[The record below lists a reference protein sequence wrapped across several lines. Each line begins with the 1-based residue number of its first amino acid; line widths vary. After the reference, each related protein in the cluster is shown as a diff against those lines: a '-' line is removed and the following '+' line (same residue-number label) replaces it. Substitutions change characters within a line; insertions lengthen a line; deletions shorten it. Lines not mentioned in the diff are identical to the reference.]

1 MKHSIDEL
9 LKALTK
15 EISEASQT
23 IGKSFN
29 LNSGVKR
36 LVSQIQSAISDLKA
50 VNSMLT
56 EIRVENDRLSKKVL
70 AQLGKESFDIAGKYG
85 KAATDYLAGVQKM
98 VRAGHQNVS
107 ELAELSLAAQN
118 AGNMTADLTADLTE
132 RMILTTDKAY
142 KMNGSVAN
150 LTKVLDGMNQISNKN
165 NVGLA
170 DLSEGLSSISQTAAT
185 LGVDA
190 GEATAALGTMME
202 TTQAGSAQAAN
213 ALETILLYTR
223 QVSDAGKGVSAEGLS
238 AYERACNALN
248 VRLRETR
255 DGVVGLRDPM
265 EVLGELSSAYNKL
278 GDSSTRKTN
287 LLDSLGG
294 GQTAA
299 QMDALLSQW
308 STYESMLGQYK
319 SGAGSMAR
327 DAEKLADSWEGAS
340 NRLYNTL
347 TSTIS
352 NIVNSDAVI
361 AVTNGLDGILSV
373 VNKVTES
380 LGSLGTIGVGAGLFA
395 GLKNVGRVKRNPS

>member
-190 GEATAALGTMME
+190 GEATAALGTMTE

-347 TSTIS
+347 TSTVS
-352 NIVNSDAVI
+352 NVVNSDAVI
-361 AVTNGLDGILSV
+361 AVTNGLNGILSV

-395 GLKNVGRVKRNPS
+395 GLKNVGRVKCDPS

>member
-56 EIRVENDRLSKKVL
+56 EIRVENDKLSKKVL

-118 AGNMTADLTADLTE
+118 AGNMTAGLTE

-142 KMNGSVAN
+142 NMHGSVAN
-150 LTKVLDGMNQISNKN
+150 LNKVLDGMNQISNKN

-238 AYERACNALN
+238 AYERACSALN

-299 QMDALLSQW
+299 QMDALLGQW

-347 TSTIS
+347 TSTVS
-352 NIVNSDAVI
+352 NVVNSDAVI
-361 AVTNGLDGILSV
+361 AVTNGLNGILSV

-395 GLKNVGRVKRNPS
+395 GLKNVGRVKCDPS

>member
-1 MKHSIDEL
+1 MKNSIDEL
-9 LKALTK
+9 LKALNK

-23 IGKSFN
+23 IGKSFS
-29 LNSGVKR
+29 LNSGVKQ

-56 EIRVENDRLSKKVL
+56 EIRMENDKLSKKVL

-98 VRAGHQNVS
+98 VRAGHENAAS
-107 ELAELSLAAQN
+107 IAELSLAAQN
-118 AGNMTADLTADLTE
+118 AGNMTADLAD

-170 DLSEGLSSISQTAAT
+170 ELSEGLSSVSQVAAS

-223 QVSDAGKGVSAEGLS
+223 QVSDAGRGISAEGLS
-238 AYERACNALN
+238 TYERACNALN
-248 VRLRETR
+248 VRLRETK
-255 DGVVGLRDPM
+255 DGVVELRDPM
-265 EVLGELSSAYNKL
+265 EVLGELSVAYNKL
-278 GDSSTRKTN
+278 SDSSTRKTN

-347 TSTIS
+347 TSTVS
-352 NIVNSDAVI
+352 NVVNSDAVI
-361 AVTNGLDGILSV
+361 AVTNGLNGILSV
-373 VNKVTES
+373 VNKVTEG
-380 LGSLGTIGVGAGLFA
+380 LGSLGTIGIGAGLFA

>member
-56 EIRVENDRLSKKVL
+56 EIRVENDKLSKKVL

-118 AGNMTADLTADLTE
+118 AGNMTAGLAE
-132 RMILTTDKAY
+132 RMILTTDKTY
-142 KMNGSVAN
+142 KMNGSVAS
-150 LTKVLDGMNQISNKN
+150 LTKVLDGMNQIANKN
-165 NVGLA
+165 NVNMA
-170 DLSEGLSSISQTAAT
+170 DLSEGLSSISQTAAS

-223 QVSDAGKGVSAEGLS
+223 QVSDA
-238 AYERACNALN
+238 
-248 VRLRETR
+248 
-255 DGVVGLRDPM
+255 
-265 EVLGELSSAYNKL
+265 
-278 GDSSTRKTN
+278 
-287 LLDSLGG
+287 
-294 GQTAA
+294 
-299 QMDALLSQW
+299 
-308 STYESMLGQYK
+308 
-319 SGAGSMAR
+319 
-327 DAEKLADSWEGAS
+327 
-340 NRLYNTL
+340 
-347 TSTIS
+347 
-352 NIVNSDAVI
+352 
-361 AVTNGLDGILSV
+361 
-373 VNKVTES
+373 
-380 LGSLGTIGVGAGLFA
+380 
-395 GLKNVGRVKRNPS
+395 